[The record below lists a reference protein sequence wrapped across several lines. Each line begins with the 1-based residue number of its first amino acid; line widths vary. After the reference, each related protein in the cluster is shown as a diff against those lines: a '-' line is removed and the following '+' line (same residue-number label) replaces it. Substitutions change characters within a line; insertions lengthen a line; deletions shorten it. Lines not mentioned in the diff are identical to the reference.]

1 MILIYG
7 IKKITWNEPLSSS
20 DYYDCTVLD
29 EMFTDIEKAKAYIE
43 NNLLKDYLTEFT
55 YDPEEREYSD
65 RNSEQNYDTEAM
77 YTSFV
82 ITDYNLHDWLMEGV
96 IYYDDRSDIRG
107 IWKGSKA
114 YWRIN
119 FYWR

>member
-7 IKKITWNEPLSSS
+7 IKKITWNEPLSSA

-82 ITDYNLHDWLMEGV
+82 ITDYNLHD
-96 IYYDDRSDIRG
+96 
-107 IWKGSKA
+107 
-114 YWRIN
+114 
-119 FYWR
+119 